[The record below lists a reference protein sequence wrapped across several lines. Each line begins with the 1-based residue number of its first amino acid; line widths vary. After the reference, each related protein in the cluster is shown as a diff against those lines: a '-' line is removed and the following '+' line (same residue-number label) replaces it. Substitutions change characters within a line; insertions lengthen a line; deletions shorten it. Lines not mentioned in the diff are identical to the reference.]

1 LTEGGVSVHPTSVV
15 HPAAQLDE
23 GVEVGPYAVIGPD
36 VRIGKGTVI
45 KSHTV
50 VEGRT
55 IIGERNRIGPFA
67 SLGQPPQD
75 TKFKGEKTELKIG
88 NGNIIREQ
96 VTIHVGTATGRGITT
111 VGDECFF
118 LVGVHI
124 AHDCIIGDRVIIAN
138 ATHLGGHVE
147 IENDAVLGALVGVHQ
162 FVRIGSVSMVA
173 AKAGLP
179 MDVPP
184 YTIAA
189 GDRASLRGLNK
200 VGMERVGISKER
212 RAELRKAYRILF
224 KSSLKLE
231 EALEKA
237 GKEVPPSEELEHLI
251 GFIRKSGRGITR

>member
-1 LTEGGVSVHPTSVV
+1 MTETGASVHPSAAVD
-15 HPAAQLDE
+15 PGAQLGE
-23 GVEVGPYAVIGPD
+23 GVQVGPYAVIGPH
-36 VRIGKGTVI
+36 VRIGKDTVVN
-45 KSHTV
+45 SHTV
-50 VEGRT
+50 VEGHT
-55 IIGERNRIGPFA
+55 TVGERNFIGPFA

-88 NGNIIREQ
+88 DGNVIREQ

-111 VGDECFF
+111 IGNDCFF

-124 AHDCIIGDRVIIAN
+124 AHDCIIGDRAIIAN

-147 IENDAVLGALVGVHQ
+147 IEDDAVMGALIGVHQ
-162 FVRIGSVSMVA
+162 FVRIGRVAMVS

-200 VGMERVGISKER
+200 TGMERVDIPKER
-212 RAELRKAYRILF
+212 RAELRKAYRIIF
-224 KSSLKLE
+224 KSSLKLKD
-231 EALEKA
+231 ALEKA
-237 GKEVPPSEELEHLI
+237 REEVPPSEELEHLI
-251 GFIRKSGRGITR
+251 SFINKSSRGITR